1 MKQGSFRSPIAVI
14 TTIAAAAVLVGCS
27 TVDLTPW
34 TVAPNY
40 RISNSGATA
49 AAGYTTLARQYE
61 GERRWA
67 EAANAWRKAAA
78 AAPQDAGILNSLGLA
93 EARQGQFTKAISTLR
108 GALALT
114 PQRAQLL
121 NNLGYALLLGGQDQ
135 EAKTILNEALSLKP
149 DYPLAR
155 ANLQR
160 AEKSIAD
167 KSTLAAKSNKP
178 ESILD
183 PPAQPETP
191 RLRNAA
197 DTARLI
203 SIETSSGHANLQ
215 TQPNIGALQIRHEGV
230 VSDTAGAKSSAIVA
244 PQPVAKTN
252 AVPIAAPIAAPVEMP
267 SAAPLHASVEIA
279 NGNGVTGMATWLSG
293 WMSAHGLK
301 RPTYLRNKLPF
312 NTATT
317 VVLYRPGYLKNA
329 QELAK
334 RLPQSVEVAPIPG
347 GPVDADLRVVLGH
360 DFRTATPCEKVCP
373 TYVAA
378 NPAMPS
384 VVAAL

>member
-1 MKQGSFRSPIAVI
+1 MKHASFHSPIVVL
-14 TTIAAAAVLVGCS
+14 TTIAAAVVLGGCS

-34 TVAPNY
+34 KVAPNY

-114 PQRAQLL
+114 AQRTQLL
-121 NNLGYALLLGGQDQ
+121 NNLGYALLLDGQDH

-160 AEKSIAD
+160 AEKSIAN
-167 KSTLAAKSNKP
+167 KPALAAKSNKP

-203 SIETSSGHANLQ
+203 SIETSSGQAKLQ

-230 VSDTAGAKSSAIVA
+230 VSGTAGATSPAIVA
-244 PQPVAKTN
+244 TQPVAKSIT
-252 AVPIAAPIAAPVEMP
+252 VPIAVPVEVP
-267 SAAPLHASVEIA
+267 AAAPLHASVEIA
-279 NGNGVTGMATWLSG
+279 NGNGITGMATWLNG

-301 RPTYLRNKLPF
+301 RATYLRNQLPF

-334 RLPQSVEVAPIPG
+334 RLPQRVEVASAPG

-373 TYVAA
+373 TYVAE
-378 NPAMPS
+378 NPATPS